1 MNQNPMKIIEIGV
14 IHMSDIVTLSF
25 ISLKRTVVG
34 ISFEQ
39 SEL

>member
-25 ISLKRTVVG
+25 ISLNGKY
-34 ISFEQ
+34 Q
-39 SEL
+39 SI